1 MSRFVDKLKQVS
13 KSEPQPMG
21 FGREKSVSKPRL
33 LLVAETKTAAAGVV
47 EGADAVLMEGASK
60 NTAARKDLPVG
71 LRLSGS
77 KAGKLEGMDFVVLT
91 PGMPVAMVEDEK
103 ISKVM
108 AVEASIELGL
118 LRALEDL
125 PLDALFI
132 TGDGEQAVTW
142 QYLMFCRRLSS
153 MSGKPLLAAVPPNIS
168 RDELQMVWDAGVSG
182 VVVAAGAAGGMKKL
196 RSMIDGLTLPA
207 KHKKM
212 KARAIVPSI
221 SEKAAPA
228 IEDDEDEEEE

>member
-1 MSRFVDKLKQVS
+1 MSRFIDKLKQVS

-21 FGREKSVSKPRL
+21 FGRGKSAAKPRL
-33 LLVAETKTAAAGVV
+33 LLVAEAKTATASD
-47 EGADAVLMEGASK
+47 GADAMLMPGTAKS
-60 NTAARKDLPVG
+60 TAAKTDLPVG
-71 LRLSGS
+71 IRLFGS
-77 KAGKLEGMDFVVLT
+77 KAGNLKGVDFVVLL
-91 PGMPVAMVEDEK
+91 PEMPVAMVEDEK
-103 ISKVM
+103 IGRVM
-108 AVEASIELGL
+108 AVEASLEIGL

-125 PLDALFI
+125 PLDALLVA
-132 TGDGEQAVTW
+132 GDGAQPQAVTW
-142 QYLMFCRRLSS
+142 QYLMLCKRISA

-168 RDELQMVWDAGVSG
+168 RDELQMVWDTGVSG